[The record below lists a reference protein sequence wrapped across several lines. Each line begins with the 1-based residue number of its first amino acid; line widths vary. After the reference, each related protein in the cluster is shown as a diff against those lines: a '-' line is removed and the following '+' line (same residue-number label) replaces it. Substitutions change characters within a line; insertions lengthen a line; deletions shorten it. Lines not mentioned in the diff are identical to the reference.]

1 MKIKFILFR
10 YILVLAH
17 KLTKFNDVVSQEALI
32 FKPDENIWLHLNEQ
46 VNLNLDQL
54 KNNHVV
60 HLLGKLYFI
69 GENSTFTFEYE
80 SLTFKEG
87 THLVHQRDTKH
98 LSFVYMNK

>member
-1 MKIKFILFR
+1 MNIKFILFR

-46 VNLNLDQL
+46 VNFTLDQL

-60 HLLGKLYFI
+60 HLLGKLHFV
-69 GENSTFTFEYE
+69 GKNSTFLFEYE
-80 SLTFKEG
+80 SQTFKEG
-87 THLVHQRDTKH
+87 THLIRQKDIKD
-98 LSFVYMNK
+98 LSFIYMNQ

>member
-46 VNLNLDQL
+46 VNLTLDQL

-60 HLLGKLYFI
+60 HLLGKLYFA
-69 GENSTFTFEYE
+69 GKNSTFLFEYE

-87 THLVHQRDTKH
+87 KHLVHERDIKY
-98 LSFVYMNK
+98 LSFVYMHE